1 MPNKRPSDPDP
12 ESASEQPAAATPSVR
27 RISNPRPKKGQPKP
41 DPEPTAA
48 SDPAPEPETP
58 SAPVQSPP
66 EPAPEP
72 QGDDSDDESP
82 SFDSEWPAPETSG
95 AQSQEGG
102 KRKRRRRKNKGGQ
115 GGQGGSSQQASADT
129 TPPSDPSGDVPA
141 DPSSQ
146 QRPQPPSRPQP
157 PQRPKVDPT
166 LLAKRAWKIY
176 LSEVSEEGVALISD
190 QDARELT
197 RRCFRL
203 AEIFLEEQSRRS

>member
-48 SDPAPEPETP
+48 SDPAPAP
-58 SAPVQSPP
+58 SPAAVQMPP
-66 EPAPEP
+66 QPAPEP
-72 QGDDSDDESP
+72 QSDDSDDESP